1 MKNSLPIN
9 QRAATAI
16 RKIVPEGATKKTRI
30 TGRGMVKP
38 LLIQNHL
45 SISLKRPESG
55 FTPLSGQKSKN
66 YQNYGL
72 EKPIYKERPI
82 EWQK

>member
-9 QRAATAI
+9 PRAATAI
-16 RKIVPEGATKKTRI
+16 RKIVPGEATKKTRI
-30 TGRGMVKP
+30 TGRGTVKS
-38 LLIQNHL
+38 LLIQITKFNEK
-45 SISLKRPESG
+45 KRPGSG